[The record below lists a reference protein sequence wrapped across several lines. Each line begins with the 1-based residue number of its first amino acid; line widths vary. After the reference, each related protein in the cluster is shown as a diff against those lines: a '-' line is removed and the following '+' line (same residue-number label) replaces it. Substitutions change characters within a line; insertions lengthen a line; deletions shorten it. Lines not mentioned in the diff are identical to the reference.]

1 MIKEFKDEIEGFKN
15 ILTEIKKTPE
25 LLREQGINEIKN
37 ETKIKLNIY
46 GNGLNNIL
54 GKLYVDLA
62 TLRLKCDFFEKPY
75 EYDYI
80 KKKGKLRILAR
91 K

>member
-1 MIKEFKDEIEGFKN
+1 M
-15 ILTEIKKTPE
+15 L
-25 LLREQGINEIKN
+25 
-37 ETKIKLNIY
+37 

-75 EYDYI
+75 KYDYI
-80 KKKGKLRILAR
+80 KK
-91 K
+91 